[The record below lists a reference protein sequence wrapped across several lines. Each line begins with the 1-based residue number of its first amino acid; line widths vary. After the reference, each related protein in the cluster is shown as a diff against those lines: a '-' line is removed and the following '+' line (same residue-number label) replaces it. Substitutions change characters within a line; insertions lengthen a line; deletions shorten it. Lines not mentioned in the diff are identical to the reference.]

1 MSQFKHIFEP
11 ITINKM
17 EVKNRIFVPP
27 MGTSASNDKGEVTE
41 MVIKYFD
48 HMAKGGAGLLV
59 SEVSDIDAR
68 RRYNKN
74 VLGIFDDSMIAGW
87 KAIADTV
94 HQYGAKFIAQL
105 IHAGTIP
112 LIQDD
117 PTQLG
122 PVGASPVPHVYNPG
136 RIPHELTCAEMEEI
150 KQMYVDAT
158 RRAMEA
164 GCDGVEIHC
173 AHNHGLLGAFVSPLH
188 NKRVDEYGGDI
199 FGLMKFPLEVIKAV
213 RDFAGPDFPI
223 SVRISGSN
231 EEEGGLRI
239 EDTCRMAKMFEEAGV
254 DFFDVSNGTLMDVKT
269 VLPPTGTARALN
281 ADYAKRIKEVVNVPV
296 VSVGRIND
304 PWIAE
309 DVIASGRADAVFM
322 GRAILCDPELP
333 NKAKE
338 GRGEEIRPCIGCSE
352 CVTSAMYGGASNCTL
367 NPELGHELDRAIEP
381 AKETKKVLVV
391 GGGPAGLEAA
401 AVAAMRGHEVTL
413 MEKENGL
420 GGQFIIA
427 SYPPVK
433 QEYTKGLKYLIQK
446 VKRLGVK
453 IELNKTVTADTVK
466 EFGADAVILATGGKP
481 MMPAWLVNGSH
492 PKVVSA
498 WDALRGMDFLGTNL
512 LIVGGGLVGCETADY
527 LAAPHYFMKPYDRKV
542 SIIEMQPEVMIND
555 ASANRDMIVTRLMNK
570 NVNIITN
577 AKVEEVLKDGITYSI
592 NGEQNTISGIDAIIC
607 AVGTAPDNSLAD
619 ELKDLSIPL
628 YVVGDAKEP
637 RKIMH
642 AIYEGAAA
650 AKEI

>member
-1 MSQFKHIFEP
+1 MNQFKHVFEP
-11 ITINKM
+11 IIINKM
-17 EVKNRIFVPP
+17 YVKNRIFVPP

-48 HMAKGGAGLLV
+48 NMAKGGAGLLV
-59 SEVSDIDAR
+59 SEVADIDAR

-74 VLGIFDDSMIAGW
+74 VMGIFDDSMIPGW

-94 HQYGAKFIAQL
+94 HKYNAKFIAQL

-122 PVGASPVPHVYNPG
+122 PIGASPVPHVYNPDK
-136 RIPHELTCAEMEEI
+136 IPHALTVEEMGDI
-150 KQMYVDAT
+150 KQMYVDAA

-213 RDFAGPDFPI
+213 RDFVGPDFPI

-239 EDTCRMAKMFEEAGV
+239 EDTCRMAKMFEQASV

-269 VLPPTGTARALN
+269 VLPPTGTVRALN
-281 ADYAKRIKEVVNVPV
+281 TDYAKQIKEVVNIPV
-296 VSVGRIND
+296 ASVGRINN
-304 PWIAE
+304 PWLAE
-309 DVIASGRADAVFM
+309 EIISSGKADAVFM

-333 NKAKE
+333 NKTKE
-338 GRGEEIRPCIGCSE
+338 GRVDEIRPCIGCSE

-367 NPELGHELDRAIEP
+367 NPELGHELDKEIEP
-381 AKETKKVLVV
+381 ALEKKKVLVV

-401 AVAAMRGHEVTL
+401 TVAAMRGHNVTL
-413 MEKENGL
+413 MEKDSSL

-433 QEYTKGLKYLIQK
+433 QEYTKGLKYMIQE
-446 VKRLGVK
+446 VKKLGVH

-481 MMPAWLVNGSH
+481 IMPAWLTNGAH
-492 PKVVSA
+492 PKVVSS
-498 WDALRGMDFLGTNL
+498 WDALKGIDSLGTNL
-512 LIVGGGLVGCETADY
+512 LIIGGGLVGCETADY
-527 LAAPHYFMKPYDRKV
+527 LAAPHYFMKPYDRKIT
-542 SIIEMQPEVMIND
+542 IIEMQPAVMIDD
-555 ASANRDMIVTRLMNK
+555 ASANRDMLVTRLMNK
-570 NVNIITN
+570 NVNIITS
-577 AKVEEVLKDGITYSI
+577 AKVEEVVEDGIIYSV
-592 NGEQNTISGIDAIIC
+592 NGEMQTLSGIDAIIC
-607 AVGTAPDNSLAD
+607 AMGTAPENALAE
-619 ELKDLSIPL
+619 ELKDISAPMYII
-628 YVVGDAKEP
+628 GDAKQP

-642 AIYEGAAA
+642 AVYEGATV
-650 AKEI
+650 AKKI